1 MKRILILLGIL
12 IALSG
17 IAYVVTQKDNGDGS
31 MAKNDRDFRIQD
43 TNEIYKIK
51 IKSRRLPELHL
62 SRSGKDWM
70 INYTHLARANSVT
83 RLLEIMKDMRM
94 KYIPHPNALPNIKD
108 EMELLGI
115 HVEAYDKNDK
125 MIKSYVVGASTA
137 DERGTYVQMSNSKQ
151 PYVMEMAAYEG
162 SIRGQFFLK
171 AEDWRDR
178 YFLREDTDK
187 IKKLTVEY
195 PKSKGDSFIL
205 NVEENTVEPLNSF
218 SLQKKATPKA
228 GAMLSYLKGFE
239 KVGMEAFENNYPK
252 RDSIAELIPFV
263 KFTIEN
269 TDNTVKELKFYPIR
283 DLKFYNI
290 NTTSLK
296 ETKQVER
303 YLVDCSWGDFIMVQQ
318 LLVMK
323 LLRPIDFFYN

>member
-1 MKRILILLGIL
+1 MKRILILLVIL

-17 IAYVVTQKDNGDGS
+17 IAYVVTQKDSGNGS
-31 MAKNDRDFRIQD
+31 TAKNDRDFKIQD
-43 TNEIYKIK
+43 INEIYKIK

-70 INYTHLARANSVT
+70 INYKHLARENSVV
-83 RLLEIMKDMRM
+83 RLLEIMKNMRM
-94 KYIPHPNALPNIKD
+94 QYIPHPNALPNIKD

-115 HVEAYDKNDK
+115 DVEIFDKNDNLL
-125 MIKSYVVGASTA
+125 KSYVVGASTA
-137 DERGTYVQMSNSKQ
+137 DERGTYFQMKGSKQ
-151 PYVMEMAAYEG
+151 PYVMEMASFAG
-162 SIRGQFFLK
+162 SLRGQFYLD

-187 IKKLTVEY
+187 IKKVTVEY
-195 PKSKGDSFIL
+195 PKSKDDSFIL
-205 NVEENTVEPLNSF
+205 NVEENTVEPLNNF
-218 SLQKKATPKA
+218 SIQKKITPQA
-228 GAMLSYLKGFE
+228 GKMLAYLKGFE
-239 KVGMEAFENNYPK
+239 KVAMEAFETNYPK
-252 RDSIAELIPFV
+252 RDSISELIPFV

-269 TDNTVKELKFYPIR
+269 TDNTTKELKLYPIR

-290 NTTSLK
+290 NTTSIE
-296 ETKQVER
+296 ETDKVER

-318 LLVMK
+318 QIIMK